1 MSYSF
6 SDLERD
12 LDVSRETLDKIK
24 VYGDL
29 LVKWQKAK
37 NLVSNSTLD
46 DIWRRHFLDSAQMAP
61 LLKERFGEKQ
71 IKMLDIG
78 SGAGFP
84 ALVLA
89 SMGIGEAHMV
99 ESVGR
104 KCIFMRQ
111 VSRETSANA
120 QIHNVRIEELEPFE
134 VDIVTSRACARVLQL
149 MNWAKPFLK
158 ENVEMWLLKGETAE
172 EELTEAQAYWK
183 MDINRFDSLSDPS
196 GVILRLSNIKQL

>member
-6 SDLERD
+6 SNLERD
-12 LDVSRETLDKIK
+12 IDVSHETLDKIK
-24 VYGDL
+24 TYGDL

-84 ALVLA
+84 ALVLSA
-89 SMGIGEAHMV
+89 MGIGEAHMV

-120 QIHNVRIEELEPFE
+120 QIHNVRIEELEPFD

-158 ENVEMWLLKGETAE
+158 KNVEMWLLKGETAE

-196 GVILRLSNIKQL
+196 GVILRLSNIKSQ

>member
-1 MSYSF
+1 
-6 SDLERD
+6 
-12 LDVSRETLDKIK
+12 
-24 VYGDL
+24 
-29 LVKWQKAK
+29 
-37 NLVSNSTLD
+37 
-46 DIWRRHFLDSAQMAP
+46 
-61 LLKERFGEKQ
+61 
-71 IKMLDIG
+71 
-78 SGAGFP
+78 
-84 ALVLA
+84 
-89 SMGIGEAHMV
+89 MGIGEAHMV

-120 QIHNVRIEELEPFE
+120 QIHNVRIEELEPFD

-183 MDINRFDSLSDPS
+183 MDIKPL
-196 GVILRLSNIKQL
+196 

>member
-24 VYGDL
+24 IYGDL

-46 DIWRRHFLDSAQMAP
+46 DIWKRHFFDSAQMAP

-71 IKMLDIG
+71 LKMLDIG

-84 ALVLA
+84 ATC
-89 SMGIGEAHMV
+89 SCKHG
-99 ESVGR
+99 
-104 KCIFMRQ
+104 
-111 VSRETSANA
+111 
-120 QIHNVRIEELEPFE
+120 
-134 VDIVTSRACARVLQL
+134 
-149 MNWAKPFLK
+149 NW
-158 ENVEMWLLKGETAE
+158 
-172 EELTEAQAYWK
+172 
-183 MDINRFDSLSDPS
+183 
-196 GVILRLSNIKQL
+196 